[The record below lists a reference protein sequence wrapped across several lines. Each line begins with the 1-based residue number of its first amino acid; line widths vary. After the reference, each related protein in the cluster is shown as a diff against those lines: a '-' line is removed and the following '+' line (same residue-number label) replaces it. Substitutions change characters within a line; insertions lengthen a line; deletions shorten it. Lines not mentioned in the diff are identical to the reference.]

1 MSTPLIAIVGRPN
14 VGKSTFFNRVLSQ
27 RQAIVDATEGI
38 TRDRIYGEMEWCGQK
53 LRFID
58 TGGFIPEDTDVFN
71 AAVREQAKLAISEAD
86 LILLM
91 IDGRVD
97 ATSSDL
103 TLAQFVRESDR
114 PHLLV
119 VNKVDTMKYDSIVQ
133 NFYHMGIGEPYA
145 ISALNGRLTG
155 DLLDAVLSKLGLGVT
170 NEEYDNPE
178 DLRLAIVG
186 MPNVGKSSLTNALLQ
201 REQTIVT
208 PIAGTTR
215 DAIDSYLKW
224 HGNEIT
230 LVDTA
235 GLRKLSKIKDKI
247 EYYSSL
253 RTQNAIFNCN
263 VALVLIDAEK
273 GFGKQDKS
281 IVDYVISKGK
291 ALIFVVNKWDKIE
304 KSTSTMKEFEE
315 EIRLQYK
322 ELDHFPIIF
331 ISSTTR
337 QRINKVL
344 ETAWSVYERS
354 KNSIP
359 TNKLNSLVEKV
370 MSENPPPAEK
380 GKVIKIN
387 YCVQVHRQPVVIALF
402 ANYPKLI
409 KVSYQ
414 RFLMNQIRLNFDLK
428 GLPIRLSFR
437 KK

>member
-58 TGGFIPEDTDVFN
+58 TGGFIPEDTDIFN

-133 NFYHMGIGEPYA
+133 NFYHLGIGEPYP

-155 DLLDAVLSKLGLGVT
+155 DLLDAVLGKLGLGVT
-170 NEEYDNPE
+170 NEEYDNPV

-186 MPNVGKSSLTNALLQ
+186 MPNVGKSSLTNALLL

-253 RTQNAIFNCN
+253 RTQNAIFSCN

-281 IVDYVISKGK
+281 IVDYVIGKGK

-331 ISSTTR
+331 ISSR
-337 QRINKVL
+337 G
-344 ETAWSVYERS
+344 
-354 KNSIP
+354 
-359 TNKLNSLVEKV
+359 TNRCGV
-370 MSENPPPAEK
+370 
-380 GKVIKIN
+380 
-387 YCVQVHRQPVVIALF
+387 R
-402 ANYPKLI
+402 
-409 KVSYQ
+409 VS
-414 RFLMNQIRLNFDLK
+414 D
-428 GLPIRLSFR
+428 
-437 KK
+437 

>member
-1 MSTPLIAIVGRPN
+1 MSAPLIAIVGRPN

-38 TRDRIYGEMEWCGQK
+38 TRDRIYGEAEWCGQR

-58 TGGFIPEDTDVFN
+58 TGGFIPDDADVFN

-91 IDGRVD
+91 IDGRED
-97 ATSSDL
+97 TTSSDL

-114 PHLLV
+114 PYLLV
-119 VNKVDTMKYDSIVQ
+119 INKCDTMKHDSQAQ
-133 NFYHMGIGEPYA
+133 NYYHLGIGNPFA
-145 ISALNGRLTG
+145 ISALNGRMTG
-155 DLLDAVLSKLGLGVT
+155 DLLDGILQKLGLGISKEEAEVT
-170 NEEYDNPE
+170 ES
-178 DLRLAIVG
+178 LRLAIVG

-215 DAIDSYLKW
+215 DAIDSHLKW
-224 HGNEIT
+224 HGKEVT

-247 EYYSSL
+247 EYYSTV
-253 RTQNAIFNCN
+253 RTQNAISGCN
-263 VALVLIDAEK
+263 VALVLIDADK

-281 IVDYVISKGK
+281 IVDLVISKGK
-291 ALIFVVNKWDKIE
+291 ALIFIVNKWDKIE
-304 KSTSTMKEFEE
+304 KSTSTMKDFTD
-315 EIRLQYK
+315 EIRFQFRD
-322 ELDHFPIIF
+322 LDHFPVLF

-344 ETAWSVYERS
+344 ETAWTVYERT
-354 KNSIP
+354 KNTIP
-359 TNKLNSLVEKV
+359 TNKLNTLIEKV
-370 MSENPPPAEK
+370 MNDNPPPAER

-387 YCVQVHRQPVVIALF
+387 YSVQVHKQPVVIALF
-402 ANYPKLI
+402 SNYPKLI
-409 KVSYQ
+409 KVPYQ
-414 RFLMNQIRLNFDLK
+414 RFLMNKIRSSFDLE
-428 GLPIRLSFR
+428 GIPIRLSLR

>member
-14 VGKSTFFNRVLSQ
+14 VGKSTFFNRVLSH
-27 RQAIVDATEGI
+27 RQAIVDSTEGI
-38 TRDRIYGEMEWCGQK
+38 TRDRIYGEAEWCGQR

-58 TGGFIPEDTDVFN
+58 TGGFIPDDADVFN

-91 IDGRVD
+91 IDGRKD

-103 TLAQFVRESDR
+103 TLAQFVRESEQ
-114 PHLLV
+114 PYLLV
-119 VNKVDTMKYDSIVQ
+119 INKCDTMKHDSQAQ
-133 NFYHMGIGEPYA
+133 NYYHLGIGDPFA
-145 ISALNGRLTG
+145 ISALNGRMTG
-155 DLLDAVLSKLGLGVT
+155 DLLDGILQKLGLGISKKESEVK
-170 NEEYDNPE
+170 ES
-178 DLRLAIVG
+178 LRLAIVG

-215 DAIDSYLKW
+215 DAIDSHLKW
-224 HGNEIT
+224 HGKEVT

-247 EYYSSL
+247 EYYSTV
-253 RTQNAIFNCN
+253 RTRNAISGCN
-263 VALVLIDAEK
+263 VALVLIDADK

-281 IVDYVISKGK
+281 IVELVISRGK
-291 ALIFVVNKWDKIE
+291 ALIFIVNKWDKIE
-304 KSTSTMKEFEE
+304 KSTSTMKDFTD
-315 EIRLQYK
+315 EIRFQFRD
-322 ELDHFPIIF
+322 LDHFPVLF

-344 ETAWSVYERS
+344 ETAWIVYERT
-354 KNSIP
+354 KNTIP
-359 TNKLNSLVEKV
+359 TNKLNSLIEKV
-370 MSENPPPAEK
+370 MNDNPPPAER

-387 YCVQVHRQPVVIALF
+387 YSVQVHKQPVVIALF

-414 RFLMNQIRLNFDLK
+414 RFLMNKIRIGFDLE
-428 GLPIRLSFR
+428 GIPIRLSLR

>member
-1 MSTPLIAIVGRPN
+1 
-14 VGKSTFFNRVLSQ
+14 
-27 RQAIVDATEGI
+27 
-38 TRDRIYGEMEWCGQK
+38 
-53 LRFID
+53 
-58 TGGFIPEDTDVFN
+58 
-71 AAVREQAKLAISEAD
+71 
-86 LILLM
+86 
-91 IDGRVD
+91 
-97 ATSSDL
+97 
-103 TLAQFVRESDR
+103 
-114 PHLLV
+114 
-119 VNKVDTMKYDSIVQ
+119 MKYDSIVQ
-133 NFYHMGIGEPYA
+133 NFYHLGIGEPYPV
-145 ISALNGRLTG
+145 SALNGRSTG

-170 NEEYDNPE
+170 NEEYEDNE

-247 EYYSSL
+247 EYYSTL

-281 IVDYVISKGK
+281 IVDNVISRGK

-304 KSTSTMKEFEE
+304 KSNSTMKDFEE
-315 EIRLQYK
+315 EIRSQYK

-344 ETAWSVYERS
+344 ETAWLVYERS

-370 MSENPPPAEK
+370 MNENPPPAEK
-380 GKVIKIN
+380 GKVVKIN
-387 YCVQVHRQPVVIALF
+387 YCVQVHKQPVVIALF

>member
-14 VGKSTFFNRVLSQ
+14 VGKSTFFNRVLSH
-27 RQAIVDATEGI
+27 RQAIVDSTEGI
-38 TRDRIYGEMEWCGQK
+38 TRDRIYGEAEWCGQR

-58 TGGFIPEDTDVFN
+58 TGGFIPDDADVFN

-91 IDGRVD
+91 IDGRKD

-103 TLAQFVRESDR
+103 TLAQFVRESEQ
-114 PHLLV
+114 PYLLV
-119 VNKVDTMKYDSIVQ
+119 INKCDTMKHDSQAQ
-133 NFYHMGIGEPYA
+133 NYYHLGIGDPFA
-145 ISALNGRLTG
+145 ISALNGRMTG
-155 DLLDAVLSKLGLGVT
+155 DLLDGILQKLGLGISKKESEVK
-170 NEEYDNPE
+170 ES
-178 DLRLAIVG
+178 LRLAIVG

-215 DAIDSYLKW
+215 DAIDSHLKW
-224 HGNEIT
+224 HGKEVT

-247 EYYSSL
+247 EYYSTV
-253 RTQNAIFNCN
+253 RTRNAISGCN
-263 VALVLIDAEK
+263 VALVLIDADK

-281 IVDYVISKGK
+281 IVELVISRGK
-291 ALIFVVNKWDKIE
+291 ALIFIVNKWDKIE
-304 KSTSTMKEFEE
+304 KSTSTMKDFTD
-315 EIRLQYK
+315 EIRFQFRD
-322 ELDHFPIIF
+322 LDHFPVLF

-344 ETAWSVYERS
+344 ETAWIVYERT
-354 KNSIP
+354 KNTIS
-359 TNKLNSLVEKV
+359 TNKLNTLIEKV
-370 MSENPPPAEK
+370 MNDNPPPAER

-387 YCVQVHRQPVVIALF
+387 YSVQVHKQPVVIALF

-414 RFLMNQIRLNFDLK
+414 RFLMNKIRIGFDLE
-428 GLPIRLSFR
+428 GIPIRLSLR

>member
-58 TGGFIPEDTDVFN
+58 TGGFIPEDTDIFN

-103 TLAQFVRESDR
+103 TLAQFVRESGR

-133 NFYHMGIGEPYA
+133 NFYHLGIGEPYPV
-145 ISALNGRLTG
+145 SALNGRSTG

-170 NEEYDNPE
+170 NEEYEDNE

-247 EYYSSL
+247 EYYSTL

-281 IVDYVISKGK
+281 IVDNVISRGK

-304 KSTSTMKEFEE
+304 KSNSTMKDFEE
-315 EIRLQYK
+315 EIRSQYK

-344 ETAWSVYERS
+344 ETAWLVYERS

-370 MSENPPPAEK
+370 MNENPPPAEK
-380 GKVIKIN
+380 GKVVKIN
-387 YCVQVHRQPVVIALF
+387 YCVQVHKQPVVIALF

>member
-27 RQAIVDATEGI
+27 RQAIVDAIEGI
-38 TRDRIYGEMEWCGQK
+38 TRDRIYGETEWCGNR

-71 AAVREQAKLAISEAD
+71 AAVRQQAQKAIEEAD

-91 IDGRVD
+91 VDGRED

-103 TLAQFVRESDR
+103 TLAQFVRESNQ

-119 VNKVDTMKYDSIVQ
+119 VNKCDTIKHDTQGQ
-133 NFYHMGIGEPYA
+133 NFYNLGMGDPYL
-145 ISALNGRLTG
+145 ISALNGRMTG
-155 DLLDAVLSKLGLGVT
+155 DLLDGILDELGLGVSK
-170 NEEYDNPE
+170 EESE
-178 DLRLAIVG
+178 ETESLRLAIVG

-215 DAIDSYLKW
+215 DSVDSYLKW

-247 EYYSSL
+247 EYYSTV
-253 RTQNAIFNCN
+253 RTQNAIFGCN

-281 IVDYVISKGK
+281 IVDLVISKGK
-291 ALIFVVNKWDKIE
+291 ALIFIVNKWDKIE
-304 KSTSTMKEFEE
+304 KLTNTMKDFTDELRYQF
-315 EIRLQYK
+315 R
-322 ELDHFPIIF
+322 ELDHYPVLF
-331 ISSTTR
+331 ISSTTK

-344 ETAWSVYERS
+344 ETSWTVYERA

-359 TNKLNSLVEKV
+359 TNKLNTVIEKT
-370 MSENPPPAEK
+370 MRENPPPAEK

-387 YCVQVHRQPVVIALF
+387 YSVQVHKQPVVIALYS
-402 ANYPKLI
+402 NYPKLI
-409 KVSYQ
+409 KVPYQ
-414 RFLMNQIRLNFDLK
+414 RFLMNQIRASFDLN
-428 GLPIRLSFR
+428 GIPIRLSIR